1 MSFPFQSAAGCPRA
15 TSRCFAV
22 GSPLAHIAGC
32 LGTSTR
38 RGTAFARSSELDA
51 RAASFREANRNGL
64 LGRTSA
70 VLPFADMVHFF
81 SDKFS
86 GLCAG
91 RLAFTCI
98 FASAFQCSFFRHAP
112 NLTNASRGL
121 HRVRAVAG
129 EPGCLRMENTNSR
142 VQWSVRHRVQNEE
155 IAGLPRVLTQT

>member
-22 GSPLAHIAGC
+22 GSPLAQIAGC
-32 LGTSTR
+32 LGTGTR
-38 RGTAFARSSELDA
+38 RGTAFARCSELDA
-51 RAASFREANRNGL
+51 RAAGFGETNRNGL

-70 VLPFADMVHFF
+70 VLPLPNMVHFF

-91 RLAFTCI
+91 RFAFACI
-98 FASAFQCSFFRHAP
+98 LTSAFQGSFFWHKDTLMEAM
-112 NLTNASRGL
+112 RGL

-129 EPGCLRMENTNSR
+129 EPRRLRTEMRTAARSGQYDTGC
-142 VQWSVRHRVQNEE
+142 
-155 IAGLPRVLTQT
+155 